1 MKIVVIIGTRPEAIK
16 MIPVYL
22 ALRND
27 NRFEVVLVATGQ
39 HRQLLD
45 QVFNVFNIV
54 PDVDINLM
62 KHNQTLAG
70 LTASV
75 LTGVH
80 DVLVQL
86 KPDAILVHGDTTT
99 CFASTLAAFY
109 EKILV
114 GHVEAGLRT
123 HNLDSPWPEEMNR
136 LLVDQICSWRFAPTE
151 RAANNLLKEQIPQ
164 TKIYITGNTVVDTLL
179 YAREKVLKQPP
190 KIPGFPLNI
199 LNDKKL
205 ILVTGHRR
213 ESFGKPFE
221 EFCYALREIVSEVE
235 DVVIVYPVH
244 LNPNVQKP
252 VSRILGDQDSIFLI
266 DPVEYLPFV
275 YLMQKSHLIISDS
288 GGIQEEA
295 PSFGVPVLVTREVTE
310 RQEAIEA
317 GTAILVG
324 TNRENIVN
332 NSIKLLS
339 EERAQKSDS
348 GYSNPFGDGTASM
361 KIVEI
366 LFQEI
371 SGGKDGKG

>member
-1 MKIVVIIGTRPEAIK
+1 M
-16 MIPVYL
+16 
-22 ALRND
+22 
-27 NRFEVVLVATGQ
+27 
-39 HRQLLD
+39 
-45 QVFNVFNIV
+45 
-54 PDVDINLM
+54 
-62 KHNQTLAG
+62 
-70 LTASV
+70 
-75 LTGVH
+75 
-80 DVLVQL
+80 
-86 KPDAILVHGDTTT
+86 
-99 CFASTLAAFY
+99 
-109 EKILV
+109 
-114 GHVEAGLRT
+114 
-123 HNLDSPWPEEMNR
+123 
-136 LLVDQICSWRFAPTE
+136 
-151 RAANNLLKEQIPQ
+151 
-164 TKIYITGNTVVDTLL
+164 